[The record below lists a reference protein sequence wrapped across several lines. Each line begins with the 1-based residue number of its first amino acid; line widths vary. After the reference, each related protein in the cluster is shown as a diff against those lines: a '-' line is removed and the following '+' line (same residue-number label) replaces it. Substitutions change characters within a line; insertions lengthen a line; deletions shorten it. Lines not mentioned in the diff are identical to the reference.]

1 MLTARGWTLAR
12 ASLLVGVTVLL
23 SPMSPVWLVFVP
35 FALLLLAFRTED
47 WMSVAIA
54 AVILGLGFAGSRP
67 GGMEWYAPRAWS
79 LIAGGAFVA
88 VTASRCRDRLVDR
101 SIVAIAVALGVV
113 LIVGFARPGVLQ
125 GVNWWMTAEIRQA
138 ALVAG
143 GILEQLQGSADPE
156 VRRQLD
162 MAVQRWVGFQQDVYP
177 AMLSLATVAALGL
190 AWFGFDRLSG
200 RFHGPGPIREF
211 RFSDHLIWLLIGG
224 LALLILPLGGLAF
237 RVGENA
243 ALFMGGLYLLRG
255 AAILLWIGASAA
267 TSVWSAV
274 LLAMAALFLYP
285 VILGTALV
293 LGLSD
298 TWLDLRTRLSRARA
312 EHDL

>member
-1 MLTARGWTLAR
+1 MTDRGWTLAR
-12 ASLLVGVTVLL
+12 ASLLVVATVLL

-88 VTASRCRDRLVDR
+88 VSAARGTGRLVDR
-101 SIVAIAVALGVV
+101 SLAAIAVALGVV
-113 LIVGFARPGVLQ
+113 LVVGLTSPGVLQ

-138 ALVAG
+138 AFVAG
-143 GILEQLQGSADPE
+143 GILERLQGSGDPE
-156 VRRQLD
+156 VRRQLEL
-162 MAVQRWVGFQQDVYP
+162 AVQRWVGFQQDVYP
-177 AMLSLATVAALGL
+177 AMLSLATVAALGV

-200 RFHGPGPIREF
+200 RFRTPGPIREF

-224 LALLILPLGGLAF
+224 LALVVLPLGGLAF

-255 AAILLWIGASAA
+255 AAILLWIGAMAA
-267 TSVWSAV
+267 TSLWSAV
-274 LLAMAALFLYP
+274 LLAIAALFLYP
-285 VILGTALV
+285 VVLGTALV

-298 TWLDLRTRLSRARA
+298 TWLDLRSRLSRARA
-312 EHDL
+312 ERDL

>member
-1 MLTARGWTLAR
+1 MLVVA
-12 ASLLVGVTVLL
+12 TVLL

-47 WMSVAIA
+47 WMSVAMA

-79 LIAGGAFVA
+79 LIAGGAIVA
-88 VTASRCRDRLVDR
+88 VSAARGQGRLVDR
-101 SIVAIAVALGVV
+101 SLGAIAVALGVV
-113 LIVGFARPGVLQ
+113 LVVGLVRPGVLQ

-143 GILEQLQGSADPE
+143 GILEQMRGSADPE
-156 VRRQLD
+156 VRRQLEL
-162 MAVQRWVGFQQDVYP
+162 AVQRWVGFQQDVYP
-177 AMLSLATVAALGL
+177 AMLSLATVAALGV

-200 RFHGPGPIREF
+200 RFRTPGPIREF

-224 LALLILPLGGLAF
+224 LALVVLPLGGLAF

-255 AAILLWIGASAA
+255 VAILLWIGATAA
-267 TSVWSAV
+267 TSAWSAI
-274 LLAMAALFLYP
+274 LLTIAALFLYP
-285 VILGTALV
+285 VVLGTALV

-298 TWLDLRTRLSRARA
+298 TWLDLRSRLSRARA
-312 EHDL
+312 ERDL